1 MRCAQQRAS
10 SARRIVGDAVEE
22 LSYVLLIGKAVGRL
36 LDSRSY
42 DVSRGR
48 RGVSRGANQRVCG
61 QALRQRAEVPIPR
74 SGLCGRMLSSTE
86 IHKSGGRSRLAIE
99 ALPAAAILRQRRSW
113 RDHLATFCKAALVST

>member
-10 SARRIVGDAVEE
+10 SARCIVGYAVEE
-22 LSYVLLIGKAVGRL
+22 LSYDLLIGKAVGRL

-61 QALRQRAEVPIPR
+61 QALRQRAEVPVPGC
-74 SGLCGRMLSSTE
+74 GLWP
-86 IHKSGGRSRLAIE
+86 H
-99 ALPAAAILRQRRSW
+99 ALLDREPQIRR
-113 RDHLATFCKAALVST
+113 T